1 MTGMTIRSTAFKDH
15 GEIPRD
21 HSRAAGDVSP
31 QLQWSGV
38 PDDTAEL
45 ALVCDDPD
53 APSGTFIHWLVAGI
67 PPGTTGLDAGADLKQ
82 YAVGRNDFGEPGYG
96 GPHPP
101 SGGSRHRYF
110 FRVYALSAPTNLADG
125 FDFEEL
131 KLRID
136 ATTLAAGTLVGTYA
150 R

>member
-1 MTGMTIRSTAFKDH
+1 MAGMTIRSTAFKDY

-38 PDDTAEL
+38 PEDTAEL

-67 PPGTTGLDAGADLKQ
+67 PPETTGLDVGADLKQ
-82 YAVGRNDFGEPGYG
+82 YAVGRNDFGEQGYG

-101 SGGSRHRYF
+101 PGSRHRYF
-110 FRVYALSAPTNLADG
+110 FRVYALSAQTRLADG

-131 KLRID
+131 NRQLD
-136 ATTLAAGTLVGTYA
+136 ANTLAAGTLVGTYA